1 MEKKFGEKQATH
13 LTLKA
18 VIQFFDSERMASS
31 ALSSGG
37 FTENAGEHYALW
49 TRPKPKVSPR
59 RVDEELWISASLSDL
74 PKGRIPGN
82 LKVLGLD
89 PKSDYPTH
97 SYDTSTY
104 RIKSSSSGRPSSSKT
119 GMGIFPSDS
128 KSLHSELLFRPQHIE
143 SRQLSGSSTEAQ
155 LMQSN
160 NLPPKKSTDENNT
173 QLALSSLK
181 KDHGLT
187 YMLRRT
193 DSNSTF
199 QSLDGLN
206 SAYPLIRKEA
216 KKRKQKH
223 HQRLRSGSKGTK
235 GTRGS
240 RRSEPRKTNAL
251 PDYALQCFGSP
262 CLGVDNRVVS
272 VRQER
277 GGRPRSGVVTRDAL
291 LQLKSELSEMR
302 QIASRSC
309 NMSTAEKSRPALTKK
324 VKFAN
329 PVVTLVNY
337 RPYTDACDIPFLYFQ
352 EEELEELEWDRE
364 MDSGDQFECF
374 ILSGLAISVDHRVAA
389 HE

>member
-1 MEKKFGEKQATH
+1 
-13 LTLKA
+13 
-18 VIQFFDSERMASS
+18 MASS
-31 ALSSGG
+31 VLLSGG
-37 FTENAGEHYALW
+37 YTENAGEHHALW

-59 RVDEELWISASLSDL
+59 RVDEELWISASMSDL

-89 PKSDYPTH
+89 PKSDYQTH
-97 SYDTSTY
+97 YDTSTH
-104 RIKSSSSGRPSSSKT
+104 RKTSSSSGRSNSSKT
-119 GMGIFPSDS
+119 GTGIFPSES
-128 KSLHSELLFRPQHIE
+128 KSLHSELLFRPQPIE

-160 NLPPKKSTDENNT
+160 NL
-173 QLALSSLK
+173 ALSSLQ

-199 QSLDGLN
+199 QSLDGLL

-223 HQRLRSGSKGTK
+223 HQQLRSGSKGAKGTK
-235 GTRGS
+235 GS
-240 RRSEPRKTNAL
+240 SRSEPRKANAL

-262 CLGVDNRVVS
+262 CLGVDDRVVS

-277 GGRPRSGVVTRDAL
+277 SRRSRSGVVTRDAL

-374 ILSGLAISVDHRVAA
+374 IDSRGLAISVDYRVAA